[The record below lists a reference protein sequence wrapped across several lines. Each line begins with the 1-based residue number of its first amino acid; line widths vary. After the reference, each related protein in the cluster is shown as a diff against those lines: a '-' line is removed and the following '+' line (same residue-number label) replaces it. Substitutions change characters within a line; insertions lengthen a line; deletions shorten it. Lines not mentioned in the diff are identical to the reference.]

1 MKTTMWAEIRKNVF
15 KKQEKV
21 GFPTILF
28 LNCFNFVFH
37 SWQNSPNISVLLT
50 SLILCSPQPYISNII
65 SSFIGFK
72 RNRIMIGQLL
82 SSNRFRGPQRWF
94 VTMELWWPLSFEPA
108 KVLYINISTDNTK
121 WYFFNCISVKKRFS
135 ALSAVD
141 CKVILILQGVPKKI
155 RLGFCLISR
164 QPSTGFSNRFFLLKT
179 EIHT

>member
-94 VTMELWWPLSFEPA
+94 VTMELSWSLSFEPA
-108 KVLYINISTDNTK
+108 KVLYINISTDNTSLLYYTVIYNTIFK
-121 WYFFNCISVKKRFS
+121 LTCHCFLD
-135 ALSAVD
+135 LSS
-141 CKVILILQGVPKKI
+141 LSMSSSL
-155 RLGFCLISR
+155 LMLS
-164 QPSTGFSNRFFLLKT
+164 SFLRSSSF
-179 EIHT
+179 